1 MLHAMNF
8 PDADADVDTR
18 QAAIYRAMT
27 PTQRL
32 EQAVRMNRQMRS
44 LMDAA
49 LRAEHPDWTPE
60 QRQKVIAD
68 RILHARTG

>member
-1 MLHAMNF
+1 MDRPDHVL
-8 PDADADVDTR
+8 DADER

-27 PTQRL
+27 PAERL
-32 EQAVRMNRQMRS
+32 RQALRLSDQMRS

-49 LRAEHPDWTPE
+49 LRAEHPDWSA
-60 QRQKVIAD
+60 QRRRRAVAE